1 MGKKE
6 KKKIQ
11 LSHGGFQI
19 FIDFELII
27 NISAPLW
34 LCEQRLNGSDSAQL
48 GLYNDQLTTMR
59 VWLMNAIYLSSYDLL
74 LHHPLKTNLNY
85 NTQETEPCLQ
95 LNWDKV
101 TARVITNGVY
111 LISARD

>member
-1 MGKKE
+1 MG
-6 KKKIQ
+6 
-11 LSHGGFQI
+11 
-19 FIDFELII
+19 
-27 NISAPLW
+27 
-34 LCEQRLNGSDSAQL
+34 
-48 GLYNDQLTTMR
+48 
-59 VWLMNAIYLSSYDLL
+59 VWLVNAIYLSSYDLL

-101 TARVITNGVY
+101 NATVITNGVY